1 MSSQIDKTDEE
12 DDNEHVVSQV
22 NSMLVDLLLKII
34 PVSLDVMHLCC
45 TNLKGSKSEEVGFFM
60 KQLLEA
66 SPDILRES
74 LIHLQEHMVSSVTPS
89 ASTCNIHVMIEFL
102 LIILTD
108 GLKAVISHDKLF
120 VLLAR
125 VIQLTKEIFV
135 FFRNLEEF
143 IPERI
148 LEEGTKPI
156 R

>member
-1 MSSQIDKTDEE
+1 M
-12 DDNEHVVSQV
+12 
-22 NSMLVDLLLKII
+22 LLL
-34 PVSLDVMHLCC
+34 LAL
-45 TNLKGSKSEEVGFFM
+45 
-60 KQLLEA
+60 
-66 SPDILRES
+66 
-74 LIHLQEHMVSSVTPS
+74 
-89 ASTCNIHVMIEFL
+89 STYNIHVMIEFL

-108 GLKAVISHDKLF
+108 GLKAVIRHDKLF

-125 VIQLTKEIFV
+125 VIQFTKEIFV